1 MDVRNGEQ
9 MQKRLQEFGGC
20 AFIVMLGA
28 CGGGYTTS
36 PGVGAVATVSV
47 TAPSTSDVVGGT
59 MQLRAAAADANGMAV
74 SGLPVTWTSSNA
86 SVASVNTSGL
96 VTGIAPGG
104 ATITAMI
111 SSVPGTKALTVAAV
125 PASATVQATT
135 ALTFDPAQVDITAG
149 GSVTWA
155 FAATI
160 HHVTFTT
167 TATGTPANIGDQST
181 ASVPRTFTTA
191 GSFPY
196 RCTLPQG
203 MNGTVAVHSHQSTK
217 PP

>member
-9 MQKRLQEFGGC
+9 MHKRLQEFGGF

-36 PGVGAVATVSV
+36 PGGRAVATVSV
-47 TAPSTSDVVGGT
+47 PPPSTSVVVGGT
-59 MQLRAAAADANGMAV
+59 MQLTAAAADANGMAV
-74 SGLPVTWTSSNA
+74 TGLPVTWTSSNA

-125 PASATVQATT
+125 PASAMVQATT
-135 ALTFDPAQVDITAG
+135 AITFDPAQVDITAG

-155 FAATI
+155 FPPPT
-160 HHVTFTT
+160 HNLTFTT
-167 TATGTPANIGDQST
+167 TPPAT
-181 ASVPRTFTTA
+181 
-191 GSFPY
+191 
-196 RCTLPQG
+196 
-203 MNGTVAVHSHQSTK
+203 
-217 PP
+217 